1 MARVRSVLFDLDGV
15 LVDVSGSYRRAIDE
29 TVRHFTGSPPPAGSV
44 QRLKDAGGFNDDWR
58 LTAELVAR
66 TGTEVDF
73 GDLVAEFNR
82 RYRGDRWDGFIASE
96 PPLANLANLDSV
108 RSRFGP
114 LGLVTG
120 RPRSEAAFTL
130 NRFGWT
136 DRFGVVVTMED
147 AEGRGKPDPYP
158 LRLALERLDV
168 PASDAAYVGDS
179 VDDMACARAA
189 GCLAVGFVP
198 PYLDTARH
206 AALLRSR
213 GAHTVITDHGALAE
227 AVSAAV
233 SD

>member
-1 MARVRSVLFDLDGV
+1 MSRVRSVLFDLDGV

-29 TVRHFTGSPPPAGSV
+29 TVRHFTGSPPPEGSV
-44 QRLKDAGGFNDDWR
+44 QRLKDAGGYNDDWR

-66 TGTEVDF
+66 TGEVVDF
-73 GDLVAEFNR
+73 DELVAEFNR

-96 PPLANLANLDSV
+96 PALVDLAHLDAV
-108 RSRFGP
+108 ARRFGP

-120 RPRSEAAFTL
+120 RPRVEGAFTL
-130 NRFGWT
+130 DRFGWT
-136 DRFGVVVTMED
+136 DRFDVVVTMED

-158 LRLALERLDV
+158 LLLALERLGT
-168 PASDAAYVGDS
+168 DATEAVYVGDS

-198 PYLDTARH
+198 PYLDAVRH
-206 AALLRSR
+206 GAVLRSR
-213 GAHTVITDHGALAE
+213 GAHAVISDHGALIE

-233 SD
+233 PD

>member
-29 TVRHFTGSPPPAGSV
+29 TVRHFTGSPPPDGAV

-66 TGTEVDF
+66 AGAEVDF

-82 RYRGDRWDGFIASE
+82 RYRGDDWNGFIASE
-96 PPLANLANLDSV
+96 PALVDYVQLDV
-108 RSRFGP
+108 ITRRFGP

-120 RPRSEAAFTL
+120 RPRVEAAFTL
-130 NRFGWT
+130 DRFGWT
-136 DRFGVVVTMED
+136 DRFDVVIAMED
-147 AEGRGKPDPYP
+147 AAGRGKPDPFP
-158 LRLALERLDV
+158 LRLALDRMGV
-168 PASDAAYVGDS
+168 AAADAAYVGDS

-198 PYLDTARH
+198 PYLDATRH
-206 AALLRSR
+206 GALLRSR
-213 GAHTVITDHGALAE
+213 GAHAVITGHGALAE
-227 AVSAAV
+227 ALSAA
-233 SD
+233 DPD